1 MFEEEEPRKF
11 TIKIQRIGPWI
22 KEKLRKSREKWKQ
35 PKRKKFLRITGL
47 TLLVLF
53 ILGLGTGI
61 GVYRAI
67 LQNLPDISAL
77 EKYEPSIITYIYA
90 ENGEVI
96 GEYAFQ
102 KRIEVTYEQIPQ
114 HLIDAIIATE
124 DPRFYRHK
132 GIDFIGILR
141 ALKEDMKLIFSP
153 RKLQGGSTIS
163 QQLITGLML
172 HRQQTLRRK
181 LKEAILAL
189 QLERK
194 YSKEEILTMYCN
206 QFNLGHGAY
215 GVEAAAQLYFDKPVS
230 ELTLP
235 EAAMI
240 VGIFRSPANYSPYR
254 YYDRTLRRRNHVLN
268 RLRDEEYISEEEAE
282 ELKQTDLGVYP
293 LHRGDSEFAAYFREE
308 IRRYL
313 YSHYGEDALYGK
325 GLRVYTTLDTRLQR
339 YAEQAVRNQLRV
351 LDKRQGWRDDKENIL
366 EKGIEDLSSV
376 EDPLE
381 FEDGKRYLKGW
392 RKPELKEND
401 LVEAV
406 VTNVETGQAEVKF
419 QDYSG
424 LLTNKNIAWTGT
436 RDLDR
441 LLDSGDII
449 HIEITSVSE
458 EDRTFAADLDQEPAL
473 DGAMLAIEPQTGQV
487 RAMVGGYSF
496 QRSEWNNATQAM
508 RQVGSVIKPFLYTA
522 GLEYGLTPAST
533 FIDEPTKFKDKW
545 SGKIWDPPNYDEM
558 FKGRMTLRQGIEQ
571 SRNIITA
578 KLLDHISP
586 QLGVEYCKKFG
597 LTSSIYPYLSLSLG
611 AFEVKLIEMVSA
623 FTTFPNQGVRIH
635 PYFIKRIEDREGNI
649 LEEHEFES
657 EEVISPQIAYM
668 MTSLLQGVVKRGT
681 AQIARHLEMPLAGK
695 TGTTDN
701 HTDAWFIGFS
711 PDLCAGVW
719 VGHPEGKIPIG
730 PRQSGAV
737 AALPAWIDFFSHIIE
752 DAKTAAEES
761 GAEEWEPP
769 EFHVPPG
776 LSFLN
781 IDYKTGLLPTPVCS
795 PQFIFRE
802 VFLPGTEPNRF
813 CSHEDHMMTYD
824 YYEVVKNEK

>member
-1 MFEEEEPRKF
+1 MFDEEKPEKF
-11 TIKIQRIGPWI
+11 VIKIQRIGPWL
-22 KEKLRKSREKWKQ
+22 KEKLKKFRERWKQ
-35 PKRKKFLRITGL
+35 PGRKQFLRMSGL

-53 ILGLGTGI
+53 VLALGTGI

-67 LQNLPDISAL
+67 LQNLPDIATL
-77 EKYEPSIITYIYA
+77 EKYKPSIITYLYA
-90 ENGEVI
+90 DTGEVI

-102 KRIEVTYEQIPQ
+102 KRIEVTYEQLPQ
-114 HLIDAIIATE
+114 YLIDAIIATE
-124 DPRFYRHK
+124 DPRFYKHN
-132 GIDFIGILR
+132 GIDFLGILR
-141 ALKEDMKLIFSP
+141 AVKEDIKLIFTP
-153 RKLQGGSTIS
+153 RKLHGGSTIS

-172 HRQQTLRRK
+172 HRRQTLRRK
-181 LKEAILAL
+181 LKEVILAL
-189 QLERK
+189 KLERK

-215 GVEAAAQLYFDKPVS
+215 GVEAASQLYYDKPVS

-240 VGIFRSPANYSPYR
+240 AGIFRSPANYSPYR
-254 YYDRTLRRRNHVLN
+254 YYDLTLRRRNHVLN
-268 RLRDEEYISEEEAE
+268 RMREIGYLSQEEAE
-282 ELKQTDLGVYP
+282 ELKQTELGIYP
-293 LHRGDSEFAAYFREE
+293 LHRSDSEFAAYFREE

-313 YSHYGEDALYGK
+313 YRYYGEDALYGR
-325 GLRVYTTLDTRLQR
+325 GLRVYTTLDPRLQR

-351 LDKRQGWRDDKENIL
+351 LDKRQGWRDDKENVL
-366 EKGIEDLSSV
+366 EKGIEDLSSL

-381 FEDGKRYLKGW
+381 FKKEKRYLKGW
-392 RKPELKEND
+392 NKPALVEND

-406 VTNVETGQAEVKF
+406 VTGVESGKAEIRF
-419 QDYSG
+419 QEYSG
-424 LLTNKNIAWTGT
+424 RLSNQNIAWTGT
-436 RDLDR
+436 RNLDR
-441 LLDSGDII
+441 LLDPGDII
-449 HIEITSVSE
+449 DVKIKSVSE
-458 EDRTFAADLDQEPAL
+458 EEGTFTAELDQEPVL
-473 DGAMLAIEPQTGQV
+473 NGSMLAIDPHSGQV
-487 RAMVGGYSF
+487 RVMVGGYSF

-533 FIDEPTKFKDKW
+533 FIDEPTEFEDEW
-545 SGKIWDPPNYDEM
+545 SGKIWDPPNYDMM
-558 FKGRMTLRQGIEQ
+558 FKGRMTLRRGIEE

-597 LTSSIYPYLSLSLG
+597 ITSSIYPYLSLSLG
-611 AFEVKLIEMVSA
+611 AFEVTLIEMVSA
-623 FTTFPNQGVRIH
+623 FTTFPNHGVRIK

-649 LEEHEFES
+649 LEENQHES

-668 MTSLLQGVVKRGT
+668 MTSLLQGVVQRGT
-681 AQIARHLEMPLAGK
+681 AQIARGLELPLAGK
-695 TGTTDN
+695 TGTTDD

-711 PDLCAGVW
+711 PELCAGVW
-719 VGHPEGKIPIG
+719 VGHPEGKITIG

-737 AALPAWIDFFSHIIE
+737 AALPAWIEFFSHIIE
-752 DAKTAAEES
+752 DAKAAAEENDM
-761 GAEEWEPP
+761 EWEPP
-769 EFHVPPG
+769 EFYVPSG

-781 IDYKTGLLPTPVCS
+781 VDYKTGLLPTPVCS
-795 PQFIFRE
+795 PQYIFKE

-824 YYEVVKNEK
+824 YYDVVKNEK

>member
-1 MFEEEEPRKF
+1 MFEEEPRKF

-22 KEKLRKSREKWKQ
+22 KERSKKSLKKWKQ
-35 PKRKKFLRITGL
+35 PKRKKFLRISSF

-53 ILGLGTGI
+53 MLGLGTGI

-77 EKYEPSIITYIYA
+77 EKYEPSIVTYVYA
-90 ENGEVI
+90 DNEEVI

-102 KRIEVTYEQIPQ
+102 KRIEVVYEQLPQ
-114 HLIDAIIATE
+114 FLVDAIIATE
-124 DPRFYRHK
+124 DPRFYKHN
-132 GIDFIGILR
+132 GIDFLGILR
-141 ALKEDMKLIFSP
+141 AVKEDLKLIFTP
-153 RKLQGGSTIS
+153 RKLHGGSTIS

-172 HRQQTLRRK
+172 HRRQTLRRK
-181 LKEAILAL
+181 LKEVILAL

-194 YSKEEILTMYCN
+194 YSKKEILAMYCN

-215 GVEAAAQLYFDKPVS
+215 GVEAAAQLYFDKTVS

-240 VGIFRSPANYSPYR
+240 AGIFRSPANYSPYR

-268 RLRDEEYISEEEAE
+268 RMRNEGYLSREKFE
-282 ELKQTDLGVYP
+282 ELKQSDLGVYP
-293 LHRGDSEFAAYFREE
+293 LHRTDSEFAAYFREE
-308 IRRYL
+308 VRRYL
-313 YSHYGEDALYGK
+313 YKNYGEDMLYGK

-339 YAEQAVRNQLRV
+339 YAEQSVRNQLRV

-366 EKGIEDLSSV
+366 EKGIEDLSKL
-376 EDPLE
+376 EDPFAL
-381 FEDGKRYLKGW
+381 EDGKRYLKGW
-392 RKPELKEND
+392 GKPGVEEKD

-406 VTNVETGQAEVKF
+406 VIDVEPGKAEVRF

-424 LLTNKNIAWTGT
+424 SLSNKNIAWTGT
-436 RDLDR
+436 RNLDS
-441 LLDSGDII
+441 LLDAGDII
-449 HIEITSVSE
+449 HVEIKSISE
-458 EDRTFAADLDQEPAL
+458 EEATFTAELDQEPAL
-473 DGAMLAIEPQTGQV
+473 DGAMLAIDPGGGQIKV
-487 RAMVGGYSF
+487 MVGGYSF

-533 FIDEPTKFKDKW
+533 FIDEPTEFEDKW
-545 SGKIWDPPNYDEM
+545 SGEIWDPPNYDEM
-558 FKGRMTLRQGIEQ
+558 FKGRMTLRRGIEQ

-597 LTSSIYPYLSLSLG
+597 ITSSIYPYLSLSLG
-611 AFEVKLIEMVSA
+611 AFEVTLLEMVSA
-623 FTTFPNQGVRIH
+623 FTTFPNHGVRIK
-635 PYFIKRIEDREGNI
+635 PYFIKRIEDRAGNV
-649 LEEHEFES
+649 LEENQFES
-657 EEVISPQIAYM
+657 EEVISPQIAYL
-668 MTSLLQGVVKRGT
+668 MTSLLQGVVQRGT
-681 AQIARHLEMPLAGK
+681 AQIARGLEIPLAGK
-695 TGTTDN
+695 TGTTDD

-711 PDLCAGVW
+711 PELCAGVW
-719 VGHPEGKIPIG
+719 VGHPEGKITIG

-737 AALPAWIDFFSHIIE
+737 AALPAWIDFFSHIIG
-752 DAKTAAEES
+752 DAKAAAEEN
-761 GAEEWEPP
+761 EEDWEPP

-776 LSFLN
+776 LSFVN
-781 IDYKTGLLPTPVCS
+781 IDFKTGLLPTPVCS
-795 PQFIFRE
+795 PQFIFKE

-824 YYEVVKNEK
+824 YYDVVKNEKR

>member
-1 MFEEEEPRKF
+1 MFEEEESRRF
-11 TIKIQRIGPWI
+11 VIKIQRIRPWI
-22 KEKLRKSREKWKQ
+22 REKFKKSREKWKR
-35 PKRKKFLRITGL
+35 PGRKKFLRVGGM

-53 ILGLGTGI
+53 IAGLGTGI

-90 ENGEVI
+90 DNGEVI

-102 KRIEVTYEQIPQ
+102 KRIEVTYDQLPQ
-114 HLIDAIIATE
+114 HLIDAIVATE
-124 DPRFYRHK
+124 DPRFYKHN
-132 GIDFIGILR
+132 GIDFLGIMR
-141 ALKEDMKLIFSP
+141 AVKEDIKLIFTP
-153 RKLQGGSTIS
+153 RKLHGGSTIS

-172 HRQQTLRRK
+172 HRKQTLRRK
-181 LKEAILAL
+181 IKEALLAL

-194 YSKEEILTMYCN
+194 YSKQDILTMYCN

-215 GVEAAAQLYFDKPVS
+215 GVEAAAQLYFDKSVS

-240 VGIFRSPANYSPYR
+240 TGIFRSPANYSPYR

-268 RLRDEEYISEEEAE
+268 RMQTEGCLSEEKAG

-293 LHRGDSEFAAYFREE
+293 LHRGDSEFAAHFREE
-308 IRRYL
+308 VRRYL
-313 YSHYGEDALYGK
+313 YSNYGEDALYGK
-325 GLRVYTTLDTRLQR
+325 GLRVYTTLDTQLQK
-339 YAEQAVRNQLRV
+339 YAETAVRNQLRI

-366 EKGIEDLSSV
+366 EKGIEDLSNL
-376 EDPLE
+376 EDPIE

-392 RKPELKEND
+392 RKPVLVEND
-401 LVEAV
+401 IVEAV
-406 VTNVETGQAEVKF
+406 VIEAEPGEAEIRF

-424 LLTNKNIAWTGT
+424 TLSNQNLAWTGT
-436 RDLDR
+436 RNLDR
-441 LLDSGDII
+441 LLDPGDII
-449 HIEITSVSE
+449 HVEVKSASE
-458 EDRTFAADLDQEPAL
+458 EEKIFTAELDQEPVL
-473 DGAMLAIEPQTGQV
+473 DGAMLSIDPHTGQV
-487 RAMVGGYSF
+487 KVMVGGYSF

-533 FIDEPTKFKDKW
+533 FIDEPTEFEDKW

-558 FKGRMTLRQGIEQ
+558 FKGRMTLRRGLEQ

-597 LTSSIYPYLSLSLG
+597 ITSPIYPYLSLSLG
-611 AFEVKLIEMVSA
+611 AFEVTLMEMVSA
-623 FTTFPNQGVRIH
+623 FTTFPNQGVRIR

-649 LEEHEFES
+649 LEENQFES

-668 MTSLLQGVVKRGT
+668 MTYLLQGVVQRGT
-681 AQIARHLEMPLAGK
+681 AQIARHLELPLAGK
-695 TGTTDN
+695 TGTTDG

-711 PDLCAGVW
+711 PDLCAGIW
-719 VGHPEGKIPIG
+719 VGHPEGKIHIG

-737 AALPAWIDFFSHIIE
+737 AALPAWIDFFTHIIE
-752 DAKTAAEES
+752 DRKAAAAEKEM
-761 GAEEWEPP
+761 EWEPP
-769 EFHVPPG
+769 GFHVPPG
-776 LSFLN
+776 LSFVN
-781 IDYKTGLLPTPVCS
+781 IDFKTGLLPTPVCS
-795 PQFIFRE
+795 PQFIFKE
-802 VFLPGTEPNRF
+802 VFLPGTEPNRW

-824 YYEVVKNEK
+824 YYDVVKNDER